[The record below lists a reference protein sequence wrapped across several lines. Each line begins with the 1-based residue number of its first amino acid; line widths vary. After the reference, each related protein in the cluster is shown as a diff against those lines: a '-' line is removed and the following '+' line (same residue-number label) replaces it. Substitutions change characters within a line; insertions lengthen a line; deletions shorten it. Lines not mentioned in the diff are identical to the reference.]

1 MDETKINFEAT
12 EQLGDSVQ
20 KEAAIY
26 QEIYAQQIYTSFKNS
41 LQNSFQGDDATI
53 AIEQLDSL
61 RKDFDAMRDV
71 IAQYGKQLVRAAD
84 GYEQDML
91 MLKGDAG
98 NLPSS
103 RK

>member
-12 EQLGDSVQ
+12 KQLGDSVQ
-20 KEAAIY
+20 KEAGIY
-26 QEIYAQQIYTSFKNS
+26 QEIYAQQIYTSFKNA